1 MNKYAMP
8 VDPRVLKKDFESDTS
23 VDLNQLLTAIK
34 RLKSL
39 SLKEAPPFMLRF
51 VNNAWWTLWKQIDSK
66 VGINLRDREKLAP
79 HFELMGKLIKMKP
92 LKAAYRG
99 VRLSSYEPNLLS
111 ETYPNIKK
119 DEVIKNP
126 KDPKV
131 LAHLESL
138 AYGLRSWSES
148 KNIAA
153 NWAKGLVGM
162 KTPSTRDK
170 VVFVYKNPHVLFDVS
185 KYWIT
190 LDKHQPEETE
200 RWDYQNRFPF
210 DNGEQIIFVKNPII
224 KAISFKKGIWFVLIE
239 D

>member
-1 MNKYAMP
+1 MN
-8 VDPRVLKKDFESDTS
+8 E
-23 VDLNQLLTAIK
+23 I
-34 RLKSL
+34 
-39 SLKEAPPFMLRF
+39 
-51 VNNAWWTLWKQIDSK
+51 
-66 VGINLRDREKLAP
+66 
-79 HFELMGKLIKMKP
+79 
-92 LKAAYRG
+92 
-99 VRLSSYEPNLLS
+99 LSSSFVFDKNNTRFSILNIYSDDDDIDDIN
-111 ETYPNIKK
+111 TYYNQYNYSLQKQELTNIESNIKK

-153 NWAKGLVGM
+153 NWANGLVGM